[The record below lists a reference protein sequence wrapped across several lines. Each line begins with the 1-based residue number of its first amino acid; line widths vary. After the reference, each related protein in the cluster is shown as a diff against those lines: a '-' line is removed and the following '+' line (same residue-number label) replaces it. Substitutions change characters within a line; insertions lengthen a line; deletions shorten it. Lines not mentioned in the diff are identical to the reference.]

1 MRFLLE
7 EVLLDDALRCAVH
20 ADIGNVG
27 DPVVEVDLRFDQA
40 LEREEL
46 EAQLCVADA
55 ALDLA
60 LAVGVAD
67 PRGDTDILQSSF
79 STV

>member
-27 DPVVEVDLRFDQA
+27 DPVVEVDLCLGLRI
-40 LEREEL
+40 
-46 EAQLCVADA
+46 ADA